1 MGCEATRTPLLFSP
15 SPQVPKSPTPPTPPM
30 PPDNITSHQAEI
42 IARWWQGLRV
52 GQRSLA
58 DWQSGQ
64 LAVSAVPGAG
74 KSHSMAV
81 AAAITIARERLHQ
94 RRQLIIVT
102 LTRSAAA
109 NIKDKIK
116 TCLQELGLPP
126 IGYSVNTI
134 HSLALSIATR
144 HPELSKLDLTDRTLV
159 MPSTNHKSIEDTV
172 QKWLSQNPESY
183 RCLLE
188 GAGFDGE
195 ETERLR
201 RQSVIRTEILPS
213 LAFNAVREA
222 KSSGLSPDDL
232 WQMARLYPDRYDILG
247 ISAGLYE
254 AYQQILIDRNYLDYD
269 EMIAGALRVMTD
281 PTARKLWQQQVH
293 AVFEDEAQDSSPLQ
307 ERLLR
312 QLAGIP
318 DAPELQPNLIRV
330 GDPNQAINSTFTP
343 ADPRYFR
350 DFCQEC
356 SELTDVNLSSRLEK
370 MEQAG
375 RSTQMIMNAA
385 NFVLDWGNG
394 WLKPPGG
401 RGMGARE
408 HEGTGAREHEGM
420 GAREHGGMGARE
432 HEGTGA
438 REHEGTGAW
447 GDDELDN
454 ANDRLKTESVFWLQ
468 TIRPVSVGDAQPN
481 PMPQD
486 GGVELHQPKDV
497 YESVL
502 SIERRLTS
510 LFAANPTAN
519 VAILVRE
526 NRQAKFI
533 FDRLSDW
540 HRKHPELKL
549 FQAGEGDRNSQIP
562 GEILTL
568 FQFIIRP
575 HSSEHLKAALKVL
588 LERKSIEAQDL
599 DALAIFPE
607 RFLYPN
613 ILEDPQT
620 ATVARARV
628 ICCELLQ
635 MRSTLPHYQLISYLG
650 DRLGYQ
656 SAELATADKLANR
669 IAIQTYGRG
678 SIYATIEV
686 LQEIVSIEGFEN
698 IDDGSES
705 RYTAAGQVT
714 IITMHKAKGLDW
726 DYVFIPFLSD
736 KTPGQLWTPKGAKFL
751 GDFTLAEVARA
762 KIRAHLHQESL
773 PTPKD
778 AWDLAN
784 YLKQGEDLRLLYV
797 AITRAKKLLWL
808 AAEKEAPFLWNRF
821 NWQQGDRLQESKPSP
836 LFTALSKQFPQL
848 VQK

>member
-1 MGCEATRTPLLFSP
+1 
-15 SPQVPKSPTPPTPPM
+15 M
-30 PPDNITSHQAEI
+30 PPDNITTHQSEI
-42 IARWWQGLRV
+42 IARWRQGLRL

-116 TCLQELGLPP
+116 SCLQELGLPP

-159 MPSTNHKSIEDTV
+159 MPSTNHKLIEDTV

-188 GAGFDGE
+188 GESFDGE

-254 AYQQILIDRNYLDYD
+254 AYQQLLIDRSCLDYD
-269 EMIAGALRVMTD
+269 EMIAGALRVMAD
-281 PTARKLWQQQVH
+281 PTARQLWQQQVH

-307 ERLLR
+307 EKLLR

-356 SELTDVNLSSRLEK
+356 SELTNLNSSSRLEK

-385 NFVLDWGNG
+385 NFVLDWGNN
-394 WLKPPGG
+394 WLKPPGEVG
-401 RGMGARE
+401 QGDG
-408 HEGTGAREHEGM
+408 GTGGL
-420 GAREHGGMGARE
+420 
-432 HEGTGA
+432 
-438 REHEGTGAW
+438 
-447 GDDELDN
+447 GDGFIDEIDHRSISWRDQLDRVDN
-454 ANDRLKTESVFWLQ
+454 RSETESVFWLQ
-468 TIRPVSVGDAQPN
+468 TIRPVSMGDAQPN

-502 SIERRLTS
+502 SIERRITS
-510 LFAANPTAN
+510 LFTTNPTAN

-540 HRKHPELKL
+540 HRRHPELKL

-575 HSSEHLKAALKVL
+575 HSSEYLKAALKVL
-588 LERKSIEAQDL
+588 LERKLIEAQDL

-620 ATVARARV
+620 ATVERARA
-628 ICCELLQ
+628 ICCELLL

-656 SAELATADKLANR
+656 SAELATADKLADR
-669 IAIQTYGRG
+669 IAMQTYGRG

-686 LQEIVSIEGFEN
+686 LQEIVTVEGFEN

-778 AWDLAN
+778 AWNLAN

-836 LFTALSKQFPQL
+836 LFTALCKQFPQL
-848 VQK
+848 IKK

>member
-1 MGCEATRTPLLFSP
+1 M
-15 SPQVPKSPTPPTPPM
+15 
-30 PPDNITSHQAEI
+30 
-42 IARWWQGLRV
+42 

-58 DWQSGQ
+58 DWQFGQ

-74 KSHSMAV
+74 KSHSMAI

-116 TCLQELGLPP
+116 SCLQELALPP
-126 IGYSVNTI
+126 IGYSVTTI

-159 MPSTNHKSIEDTV
+159 MPSTNHKLIEDTV
-172 QKWLSQNPESY
+172 QKWLSQNPDSY

-188 GAGFDGE
+188 GASFDGE

-232 WQMARLYPDRYDILG
+232 WQMARIYPDRYDILG

-254 AYQQILIDRNYLDYD
+254 TYQQLLIDRSCLDYD
-269 EMIAGALRVMTD
+269 EMIAGALRVMAD
-281 PTARKLWQQQVH
+281 PTARGLWQQQVH

-307 ERLLR
+307 EKLLR

-318 DAPELQPNLIRV
+318 DLPELQPNLIRV

-356 SELTDVNLSSRLEK
+356 SEIVDLNPSSRLEK

-385 NFVLDWGNG
+385 NFVLDWGNN
-394 WLKPPGG
+394 WLKLPEKGDEERGG
-401 RGMGARE
+401 RGDGE
-408 HEGTGAREHEGM
+408 TGRRG
-420 GAREHGGMGARE
+420 
-432 HEGTGA
+432 
-438 REHEGTGAW
+438 
-447 GDDELDN
+447 
-454 ANDRLKTESVFWLQ
+454 DRLDRGGSQAETESVFWLQ

-481 PMPQD
+481 PSPQD

-502 SIERRLTS
+502 SIERRLTT

-533 FDRLSDW
+533 LDRLTDW
-540 HRKHPELKL
+540 QRRHPELKL

-568 FQFIIRP
+568 IQFITRP
-575 HSSEHLKAALKVL
+575 HSSEYLKAALKVL
-588 LERKSIEAQDL
+588 FDRKLIEAQDL

-607 RFLYPN
+607 RFLYPT

-620 ATVARARV
+620 ATAERARV

-635 MRSTLPHYQLISYLG
+635 IRSTLPHYQLISYLG

-656 SAELATADKLANR
+656 SSELATADKLADR
-669 IAIQTYGRG
+669 IAMQTYGRG
-678 SIYATIEV
+678 SIYATIET
-686 LQEIVSIEGFEN
+686 LQEIVTVEGFEN

-705 RYTAAGQVT
+705 RYTASGQVT

-773 PTPKD
+773 PTPQA
-778 AWDLAN
+778 AWNLAN

-797 AITRAKKLLWL
+797 AITRAKKLLWI

-836 LFTALSKQFPQL
+836 LFVALCKQFPQL
-848 VQK
+848 VNRG

>member
-1 MGCEATRTPLLFSP
+1 M
-15 SPQVPKSPTPPTPPM
+15 PTTAPPN
-30 PPDNITSHQAEI
+30 NITSHQAAI
-42 IARWWQGLRV
+42 IARWRQGLRL

-116 TCLQELGLPP
+116 SCLQELGLPP

-159 MPSTNHKSIEDTV
+159 MPSTNRKLIEDTV

-188 GAGFDGE
+188 GEGFDGE

-254 AYQQILIDRNYLDYD
+254 AYQQLLLDRSCLDYD
-269 EMIAGALRVMTD
+269 EMIAGALRVMAD
-281 PTARKLWQQQVH
+281 PTARQLWQQQVH

-318 DAPELQPNLIRV
+318 DKPELQPNLIRV

-356 SELTDVNLSSRLEK
+356 SELVDLHSSSRLEK

-375 RSTQMIMNAA
+375 RSTQTIMTTA
-385 NFVLDWGNG
+385 NFVLDWGNN
-394 WLKPPGG
+394 WLKPP
-401 RGMGARE
+401 ANI
-408 HEGTGAREHEGM
+408 
-420 GAREHGGMGARE
+420 
-432 HEGTGA
+432 
-438 REHEGTGAW
+438 
-447 GDDELDN
+447 DEKN
-454 ANDRLKTESVFWLQ
+454 TIQTTESVFWLQ

-481 PMPQD
+481 PSPQD

-533 FDRLSDW
+533 FDRLTDW
-540 HRKHPELKL
+540 HRRHPDLKL

-575 HSSEHLKAALKVL
+575 HSSEYLKAALKVL
-588 LERKSIEAQDL
+588 LERKLIEAQDL

-620 ATVARARV
+620 ATVERARA

-635 MRSTLPHYQLISYLG
+635 TRSTLPHYQLISYLG

-656 SAELATADKLANR
+656 SSELATADKLADR
-669 IAIQTYGRG
+669 IAMQTYGRG

-686 LQEIVSIEGFEN
+686 LQEIVTVEGFEN

-836 LFTALSKQFPQL
+836 LFTALCKEFPQL
-848 VQK
+848 VRK

>member
-1 MGCEATRTPLLFSP
+1 M
-15 SPQVPKSPTPPTPPM
+15 PTTDPPN
-30 PPDNITSHQAEI
+30 NITSHQAEI
-42 IARWWQGLRV
+42 IARWRQGLRL

-116 TCLQELGLPP
+116 SCLQELGLPP

-254 AYQQILIDRNYLDYD
+254 AYQQLLIDRSCLDYD
-269 EMIAGALRVMTD
+269 EMIAGALRVMAD

-307 ERLLR
+307 EKLLR

-356 SELTDVNLSSRLEK
+356 SELIDVNSSSRLEK

-385 NFVLDWGNG
+385 NFVLDWGNS
-394 WLKPPGG
+394 WLKPP
-401 RGMGARE
+401 ANI
-408 HEGTGAREHEGM
+408 
-420 GAREHGGMGARE
+420 
-432 HEGTGA
+432 
-438 REHEGTGAW
+438 
-447 GDDELDN
+447 DEKN
-454 ANDRLKTESVFWLQ
+454 TIQTTESVFWLQ

-533 FDRLSDW
+533 FDRLTDW
-540 HRKHPELKL
+540 HRRHPELKL

-575 HSSEHLKAALKVL
+575 HSSEYLKAALKVL
-588 LERKSIEAQDL
+588 LERKLIEAQDL

-607 RFLYPN
+607 RLLYPN
-613 ILEDPQT
+613 ILEDPQP
-620 ATVARARV
+620 ATVERARV

-669 IAIQTYGRG
+669 IAMQTYGRG

-736 KTPGQLWTPKGAKFL
+736 KTPGQLWTPKGSKFL

-762 KIRAHLHQESL
+762 KIRAHLHHESL

-836 LFTALSKQFPQL
+836 LFTALCKEFPQL
-848 VQK
+848 VSK

>member
-1 MGCEATRTPLLFSP
+1 M
-15 SPQVPKSPTPPTPPM
+15 PTLPVAR
-30 PPDNITSHQAEI
+30 PDNITSRQAEI
-42 IARWWQGLRV
+42 IAGWRQGLRL
-52 GQRSLA
+52 GQRTLA
-58 DWQSGQ
+58 DWQFGP

-81 AAAITIARERLHQ
+81 AAAITIAREKLHQ

-116 TCLQELGLPP
+116 SCLKELGLPP

-159 MPSTNHKSIEDTV
+159 MPSANHKLIEDTV
-172 QKWLSQNPESY
+172 QIWLSQNPHSY

-188 GAGFDGE
+188 GESFDGE

-201 RQSVIRTEILPS
+201 RQSVLRTEVLPS
-213 LAFNAVREA
+213 LAFTAVREA
-222 KSSGLSPDDL
+222 KSSGLSPDEL
-232 WQMARLYPDRYDILG
+232 WQIARLYPDRYDILS
-247 ISAGLYE
+247 ICAGLYQ
-254 AYQQILIDRNYLDYD
+254 AYQELLSSKGYLDYD
-269 EMIAGALRVMTD
+269 EMIAGALRVMAD
-281 PTARKLWQQQVH
+281 PTARRLWQQQVH

-307 ERLLR
+307 EKLLR

-318 DAPELQPNLIRV
+318 DKPELLPNLIRV

-356 SELTDVNLSSRLEK
+356 SEIVSTDSQPRLEK

-375 RSTQMIMNAA
+375 RSTQMIMDAA
-385 NFVLDWGNG
+385 NFVLDWGNN
-394 WLKPPGG
+394 WLQLPTKLSEKEQTTGG
-401 RGMGARE
+401 
-408 HEGTGAREHEGM
+408 TP
-420 GAREHGGMGARE
+420 
-432 HEGTGA
+432 
-438 REHEGTGAW
+438 
-447 GDDELDN
+447 N
-454 ANDRLKTESVFWLQ
+454 PESVFWLQ
-468 TIRPVSVGDAQPN
+468 TIRPVSAGDAQPN
-481 PMPQD
+481 PIAQD
-486 GGVELHQPKDV
+486 GGVELHIPSDV
-497 YESVL
+497 YESVR
-502 SIERRLTS
+502 SIEQRLTT
-510 LFAANPTAN
+510 LFKANPMAN
-519 VAILVRE
+519 AAILVRE

-540 HRKHPELKL
+540 KRLHPEIKL
-549 FQAGEGDRNSQIP
+549 YEAGEGDRTSKIP

-568 FQFIIRP
+568 FQFITRP
-575 HSSEHLKAALKVL
+575 HSSAYLKAALKVL
-588 LERKSIEAQDL
+588 LERKLIEAQDL
-599 DALAIFPE
+599 DALAVFPE
-607 RFLYPN
+607 RFLYPS
-613 ILEDPQT
+613 ILETPPT
-620 ATVARARV
+620 STVERARE
-628 ICCELLQ
+628 ICCELL
-635 MRSTLPHYQLISYLG
+635 RSRLTLPHYQLISYLG
-650 DRLGYQ
+650 SRLNYQ
-656 SAELATADKLANR
+656 SSELATADKLADR
-669 IAIQTYGRG
+669 IALQTYGRG
-678 SIYATIEV
+678 SIYTAIEV
-686 LQEIVSIEGFEN
+686 LQEIVTTEGFEN

-736 KTPGQLWTPKGAKFL
+736 KIPGQLWTPKGSIFL

-762 KIRAHLHQESL
+762 KIRAHLHEQSL

-778 AWDLAN
+778 AWELAN

-821 NWQQGDRLQESKPSP
+821 NLQQGDRLQDSKPSP
-836 LFTALSKQFPQL
+836 LFTVLCEQFPQL
-848 VQK
+848 VRK

>member
-1 MGCEATRTPLLFSP
+1 MPITAAP
-15 SPQVPKSPTPPTPPM
+15 S
-30 PPDNITSHQAEI
+30 NITSHQAEI
-42 IARWWQGLRV
+42 IARWRQGLRL

-116 TCLQELGLPP
+116 SCLQELGLPP

-159 MPSTNHKSIEDTV
+159 MPSTNHKLIEDTV

-254 AYQQILIDRNYLDYD
+254 AYQQLLIDRSCLDYD
-269 EMIAGALRVMTD
+269 EMIAGALRVMSD
-281 PTARKLWQQQVH
+281 PIARQIWQQQVH

-318 DAPELQPNLIRV
+318 EAPELQPNLIRV

-356 SELTDVNLSSRLEK
+356 SELIDANSSPRLEK

-394 WLKPPGG
+394 WLKPPGEGGGGLG
-401 RGMGARE
+401 RQGDGE
-408 HEGTGAREHEGM
+408 TGERDGNIQE
-420 GAREHGGMGARE
+420 
-432 HEGTGA
+432 
-438 REHEGTGAW
+438 
-447 GDDELDN
+447 
-454 ANDRLKTESVFWLQ
+454 TESVFWLQ
-468 TIRPVSVGDAQPN
+468 TIRPVLAGDAQPN
-481 PMPQD
+481 PSPQD
-486 GGVELHQPKDV
+486 GGVELHQPRDV

-502 SIERRLTS
+502 SIERRITS
-510 LFAANPTAN
+510 LFATNPAANI
-519 VAILVRE
+519 AILVRE
-526 NRQAKFI
+526 NRQAKFV
-533 FDRLSDW
+533 FDRLNDW
-540 HRKHPELKL
+540 HRRHPELKL

-575 HSSEHLKAALKVL
+575 HSSECLKAALKVL
-588 LERKSIEAQDL
+588 LERKLIEAQDL
-599 DALAIFPE
+599 DALAVFPE

-613 ILEDPQT
+613 ILEDPQP
-620 ATVARARV
+620 AIVERARA
-628 ICCELLQ
+628 ICCDLLQ
-635 MRSTLPHYQLISYLG
+635 TRSTLPHYQLISYLG

-656 SAELATADKLANR
+656 SAELATADKLADR
-669 IAIQTYGRG
+669 IAMQTYGRG

-686 LQEIVSIEGFEN
+686 LQEIVTVEGFEN

-778 AWDLAN
+778 AWNLAN

-836 LFTALSKQFPQL
+836 LFTALCQQFPQL

>member
-15 SPQVPKSPTPPTPPM
+15 HTPQTPNPIPPM
-30 PPDNITSHQAEI
+30 PTAAPPDNITSHQAEI
-42 IARWWQGLRV
+42 IARWRQGLRV

-109 NIKDKIK
+109 NIKDKIRSS
-116 TCLQELGLPP
+116 LQELGLPP

-254 AYQQILIDRNYLDYD
+254 AYQQILIARNYLDYD
-269 EMIAGALRVMTD
+269 EMIAGALRVMAD
-281 PTARKLWQQQVH
+281 PTARRLWQQQVH

-356 SELTDVNLSSRLEK
+356 SELVDLNSSSRLEK

-375 RSTQMIMNAA
+375 RSTQMIMNTA

-394 WLKPPGG
+394 WLKPPGEGGVGSVGG
-401 RGMGARE
+401 RGEDTLA
-408 HEGTGAREHEGM
+408 
-420 GAREHGGMGARE
+420 HGGNRQE
-432 HEGTGA
+432 
-438 REHEGTGAW
+438 
-447 GDDELDN
+447 
-454 ANDRLKTESVFWLQ
+454 TESVFWLQ

-481 PMPQD
+481 PSPQD

-540 HRKHPELKL
+540 HRRHPELKL

-575 HSSEHLKAALKVL
+575 HSSEYLKAALKVL

-613 ILEDPQT
+613 MLEDPQT
-620 ATVARARV
+620 ATVERARV

-836 LFTALSKQFPQL
+836 LFTALCKQFPQL
-848 VQK
+848 VIK

>member
-1 MGCEATRTPLLFSP
+1 
-15 SPQVPKSPTPPTPPM
+15 M
-30 PPDNITSHQAEI
+30 PPDNITSHQAET
-42 IARWWQGLRV
+42 IARWRQGLRV

-116 TCLQELGLPP
+116 SCLQELGLPP

-254 AYQQILIDRNYLDYD
+254 AYQQLLIDRNYLDYD
-269 EMIAGALRVMTD
+269 EMIAGALRVMAD

-356 SELTDVNLSSRLEK
+356 SELVDVNSSSRLEK

-394 WLKPPGG
+394 WLKPPVEGGVGTGG
-401 RGMGARE
+401 RGDG
-408 HEGTGAREHEGM
+408 GTGG
-420 GAREHGGMGARE
+420 
-432 HEGTGA
+432 
-438 REHEGTGAW
+438 W
-447 GDDELDN
+447 GDGETGRRGEDTLLAQGGNTQE
-454 ANDRLKTESVFWLQ
+454 TESVFWLQ

-533 FDRLSDW
+533 FDRLTDW
-540 HRKHPELKL
+540 HRRHPELKL

-575 HSSEHLKAALKVL
+575 HSSEYLKAALKVL

-620 ATVARARV
+620 ATVERARV

-650 DRLGYQ
+650 DKLGYQ
-656 SAELATADKLANR
+656 TAELATADKLANR
-669 IAIQTYGRG
+669 IAMQTYGRG

-686 LQEIVSIEGFEN
+686 LQEIVNVEGFEN

-836 LFTALSKQFPQL
+836 LFTALCKQFPQL
-848 VQK
+848 VSK

>member
-1 MGCEATRTPLLFSP
+1 MSTTAH
-15 SPQVPKSPTPPTPPM
+15 
-30 PPDNITSHQAEI
+30 PDNITSYQAEI
-42 IARWWQGLRV
+42 IAEWRQGLRL

-116 TCLQELGLPP
+116 SCLQELGLPP

-159 MPSTNHKSIEDTV
+159 MPSTNHKLIEDTV

-188 GAGFDGE
+188 GESFDGE

-222 KSSGLSPDDL
+222 KSSGLSPDEL

-254 AYQQILIDRNYLDYD
+254 AYQQLLIDRSCLDYD
-269 EMIAGALRVMTD
+269 EMIAGALRVMAD
-281 PTARKLWQQQVH
+281 PTARQLWQQQVH

-318 DAPELQPNLIRV
+318 DSPELQPNLIRV

-356 SELTDVNLSSRLEK
+356 SELFDLNSSSRLEK

-375 RSTQMIMNAA
+375 RSTQMIMNTA
-385 NFVLDWGNG
+385 NFVLDWGNN
-394 WLKPPGG
+394 WLKPP
-401 RGMGARE
+401 
-408 HEGTGAREHEGM
+408 
-420 GAREHGGMGARE
+420 
-432 HEGTGA
+432 
-438 REHEGTGAW
+438 
-447 GDDELDN
+447 
-454 ANDRLKTESVFWLQ
+454 ANIDPKNTIQPTESVFWLQ

-481 PMPQD
+481 PSPQD

-510 LFAANPTAN
+510 LFAANTTAN

-533 FDRLSDW
+533 FDRLTDW
-540 HRKHPELKL
+540 HRRHPELKL
-549 FQAGEGDRNSQIP
+549 FQAGEGDRNSKIP

-575 HSSEHLKAALKVL
+575 HSSEYLKAALKVL
-588 LERKSIEAQDL
+588 LERKLIEAQDL

-620 ATVARARV
+620 ATVERARA

-635 MRSTLPHYQLISYLG
+635 TRSTLPHYQLIIYLG

-656 SAELATADKLANR
+656 SSELATADKLADR
-669 IAIQTYGRG
+669 IAMQTYGRG

-686 LQEIVSIEGFEN
+686 LQEIVTVEGFEN

-705 RYTAAGQVT
+705 RYTASGQVT

-836 LFTALSKQFPQL
+836 FFTALCKQFPQL
-848 VQK
+848 VRK

>member
-1 MGCEATRTPLLFSP
+1 M
-15 SPQVPKSPTPPTPPM
+15 PTAA
-30 PPDNITSHQAEI
+30 PPDNITTHQAEI
-42 IARWWQGLRV
+42 IARWRQGLRL

-116 TCLQELGLPP
+116 SCLQELGLPP

-159 MPSTNHKSIEDTV
+159 MPSTNHKLIEDTV

-254 AYQQILIDRNYLDYD
+254 AYQQLLIDRSCLDYD

-281 PTARKLWQQQVH
+281 PTARQLWQQQVH

-307 ERLLR
+307 EKLLR

-356 SELTDVNLSSRLEK
+356 SELIDVKASSRLEK

-375 RSTQMIMNAA
+375 RSTQMIMSTA

-401 RGMGARE
+401 GDV
-408 HEGTGAREHEGM
+408 
-420 GAREHGGMGARE
+420 
-432 HEGTGA
+432 
-438 REHEGTGAW
+438 GAW
-447 GDDELDN
+447 GDNKLANADN
-454 ANDRLKTESVFWLQ
+454 QLETESVFWLQ

-481 PMPQD
+481 PSPQD

-510 LFAANPTAN
+510 LFAANPAAN

-540 HRKHPELKL
+540 HRRHPELKL

-575 HSSEHLKAALKVL
+575 HSSEYLKAALKVL
-588 LERKSIEAQDL
+588 LERKLIEAQDL

-620 ATVARARV
+620 ASIERARV

-669 IAIQTYGRG
+669 IAMQTYGRG

-686 LQEIVSIEGFEN
+686 LQEIVTVEGFEN

-778 AWDLAN
+778 AWELAN

-836 LFTALSKQFPQL
+836 LFTALCKQFPQL
-848 VQK
+848 VKK